1 MNSAWCAC
9 LFFSIFDFFTN
20 TADYRIRIPA
30 ACHQLMASIP
40 VWLPAS
46 MLAGISACLPAFLL
60 LASIPAWLHSQHHC
74 LSISIPASIPGKSC
88 LPTPA
93 CQIHFYALSL
103 FHLLFSR
110 GVFFISPPSLT
121 DWVLISLVSCV
132 HLYGRYHDCPERK
145 IAIFLINAD
154 AFTEAFSH

>member
-1 MNSAWCAC
+1 MPVLVHC
-9 LFFSIFDFFTN
+9 LFFSIFYFFTN

-40 VWLPAS
+40 VWLPAC
-46 MLAGISACLPAFLL
+46 MLASISACLPAFLL

-74 LSISIPASIPGKSC
+74 LSISIPASIPASIPGKSC

-103 FHLLFSR
+103 FHL
-110 GVFFISPPSLT
+110 VFFSTEPSLSYLPP
-121 DWVLISLVSCV
+121 WHRIISCV
-132 HLYGRYHDCPERK
+132 RIYGKNRDCPERK